1 MSEAG
6 DAGDAGDAAGDSGG
20 TGRRGL
26 GLGISAVSFNTG
38 TLGAS

>member
-1 MSEAG
+1 MLAAAG
-6 DAGDAGDAAGDSGG
+6 GDSGG

-26 GLGISAVSFNTG
+26 VGISAVSFNTG